1 MYYSNFNGKKSVGTR
16 FRNSWNIPMKF
27 PFFLHMQVVH
37 IICKWGKVKKGL
49 GNKIGITIYSWT
61 GWYLCRQYNGNCE
74 CKCLNGGN
82 GVELNF
88 AMFGTLVI
96 CYLLKIKDN
105 L

>member
-1 MYYSNFNGKKSVGTR
+1 MQFNCKKSVSTG
-16 FRNSWNIPMKF
+16 FRNLWNIPMKLKIFF
-27 PFFLHMQVVH
+27 P
-37 IICKWGKVKKGL
+37 IIYKWGKVKRGL
-49 GNKIGITIYSWT
+49 GNKIGITIYSWI
-61 GWYLCRQYNGNCE
+61 GWYLCRVHNGDCE

-96 CYLLKIKDN
+96 CYLLKKKDN

>member
-1 MYYSNFNGKKSVGTR
+1 MEKKVSAQDLEICEISPWNFNFSY
-16 FRNSWNIPMKF
+16 
-27 PFFLHMQVVH
+27 
-37 IICKWGKVKKGL
+37 ICKLSTLYINEEKWIL

-61 GWYLCRQYNGNCE
+61 GWYLCRIYNGNCE

>member
-1 MYYSNFNGKKSVGTR
+1 MAKKSVSTG
-16 FRNSWNIPMKF
+16 FRNLWNFPMKF
-27 PFFLHMQVVH
+27 KFFLHMQVVH
-37 IICKWGKVKKGL
+37 IIYKWGKVKKSL
-49 GNKIGITIYSWT
+49 KNKIGITIYSWI
-61 GWYLCRQYNGNCE
+61 GWYLCRVHNGDCE

-96 CYLLKIKDN
+96 CYLLKKKDN